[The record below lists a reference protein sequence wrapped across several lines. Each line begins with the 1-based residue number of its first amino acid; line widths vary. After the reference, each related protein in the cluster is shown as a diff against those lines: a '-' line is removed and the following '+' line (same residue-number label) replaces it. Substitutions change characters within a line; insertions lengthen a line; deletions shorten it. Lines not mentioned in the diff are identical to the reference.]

1 MFRGPPS
8 LLFSKYWGRFPKVQN
23 SRCMKLNIQLQQV
36 LTKYV
41 TPLSMYIHGVNKD
54 KLLLLVEQ
62 TWIKIV
68 DWIHVASYK
77 VQG

>member
-1 MFRGPPS
+1 
-8 LLFSKYWGRFPKVQN
+8 
-23 SRCMKLNIQLQQV
+23 MKLNIQLQQV

-54 KLLLLVEQ
+54 KFILLVKQ
-62 TWIKIV
+62 TWSNV
-68 DWIHVASYK
+68 VEWIHVASYR